1 MNGWLGI
8 PYDENGTDVH
18 LLSPRGTDPTGT
30 VEQSTRFSWHE
41 SNGLVV
47 AKWHGS
53 GQSSAFARRVFF
65 AGNNQEREHYVFLPR
80 ITRGVENMNA

>member
-30 VEQSTRFSWHE
+30 VEQSTRFSWRE

-47 AKWHGS
+47 AKWYRS